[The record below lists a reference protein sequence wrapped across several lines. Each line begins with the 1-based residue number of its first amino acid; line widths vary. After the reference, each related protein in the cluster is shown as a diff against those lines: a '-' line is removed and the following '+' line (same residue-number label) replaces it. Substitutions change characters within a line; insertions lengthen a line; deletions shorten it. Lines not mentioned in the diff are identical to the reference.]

1 MSYKIIS
8 SLITIAFFILVDLYV
23 YQAFKEVVKNSSEKV
38 KKTVFWLHW
47 SLSGLAIGAIFLYRF
62 GIPELVPGSWRSVIL
77 VGLFLDYISKT
88 FGVLVLLIDDIIR
101 GGKWITRRFRGNQK
115 AITET
120 PEGKGISRSEFLTKT
135 AVIGTILPVATLSF
149 GILSGAHD
157 YRIRR
162 RTVRLKNLPHSFDG
176 IKIAQIS
183 DIHSGSFFDKKSV
196 KGGVDL
202 LMGEKPDLV
211 FFTGDLVNR
220 ETAEVNDYVPVFEKI
235 KATLGVYSTMGNHDY
250 GDYRSWPSEKARQQ
264 NILDLHE
271 AHRLMG
277 WDILLNEHRI
287 IKEGNDQLAI
297 IGVENW
303 GAGRFSKYGNL
314 EKAYKGT
321 EEAPTKLLLSHDP
334 SHWDAQIRPQYG
346 DIDMTFAGHTHGFQF
361 GVEIGNFRWSPSQYI
376 YKQWADLYR
385 EGEQYLYVNRGF
397 GYIGYPGRV
406 GILPEITI
414 IELKKA

>member
-235 KATLGVYSTMGNHDY
+235 KAPLGVYSTMGNHDY

>member
-101 GGKWITRRFRGNQK
+101 GGKWISRRFRGNQK

-235 KATLGVYSTMGNHDY
+235 KAPLGVYSTMGNHDY

>member
-101 GGKWITRRFRGNQK
+101 GGKWISRRFRGNQK

-235 KATLGVYSTMGNHDY
+235 KAPLGVYSTMGNHDY

-376 YKQWADLYR
+376 YKQWVDLYR